1 MQSGIS
7 AKKSDTQTLIF
18 GKKDKQGKKRRIKKG
33 YAENMT
39 NSIMS
44 QKKNYTIYIFL

>member
-33 YAENMT
+33 SGRQGGAEE
-39 NSIMS
+39 
-44 QKKNYTIYIFL
+44 TIIS